1 MLVVVKTITEIT
13 IIQTEAVQIE
23 GDQILR
29 KALIFQ
35 GKNGIIVITNLS
47 CALFEILSK

>member
-29 KALIFQ
+29 KSLIFQ
-35 GKNGIIVITNLS
+35 GKNGIIEVTNLS
-47 CALFEILSK
+47 SALFEILSK

>member
-1 MLVVVKTITEIT
+1 MAVKTIIEIT

-29 KALIFQ
+29 KALIFE
-35 GKNGIIVITNLS
+35 GKNDIIVTTNLS